1 MKKTLYIILWI
12 LFTFTQVL
20 GSGLTIVC
28 NWLPWCEEDSALWTK
43 TSISGDS
50 FFTFFWKII
59 SEWIKY
65 VAVISI
71 FSLMFAW
78 VLYITSAWKDEKFDQ
93 AKRWIT
99 YSIIWV
105 IISISWWTFVNL
117 LNMFKITTP

>member
-1 MKKTLYIILWI
+1 MKKILYIILWI
-12 LFTFTQVL
+12 LFTFTQVFWAKL
-20 GSGLTIVC
+20 DVVC
-28 NWLPWCEEDSALWTK
+28 NWLPWCKNESALWTK
-43 TSISGDS
+43 TVIWNNT
-50 FFTFFWKII
+50 FFTFLWKVI

-105 IISISWWTFVNL
+105 IISMSWWALVNL
-117 LNMFKITTP
+117 LNMFKIS